1 MIQKEKTNKK
11 KEASSI
17 AAIVTAMILAFA
29 IIAASGASSAYSQTG
44 NGSNKTLR
52 IGYFPNINHA
62 QAVIG
67 LGNGDY
73 QKVLGS
79 NVKIETHIFNAGPA
93 AIEALFAKQID
104 VAYVGPGPAINGYVK
119 SEGQFLRIIAGGASG
134 GAAFVVRNDSGINS
148 PNDLANKK
156 LAAPEI
162 GNTQDV
168 ALRTYL
174 IDNGFKTKENGG
186 NVEVLNAQNSDIL
199 TLFLK
204 KEIDGAWVPEP
215 WAERLVKEG
224 GGKILV
230 DERDLWKPDGKFVT
244 ANIVVSTE
252 YLKNNPDVVKKLLEA
267 HVNETQWI
275 NDHKPEAIKAF
286 NEQLQKLTGKT
297 ISEDVLNASLSRL
310 EFTYDPI
317 KQSLIKAADNAVRLG
332 YLKQK
337 PDLSGIYDL
346 SLLEQVLQEKGLPPI
361 SSEQQAGNSTN
372 LAGQTITADN
382 ATAAN
387 STTIEPN
394 ADAG

>member
-17 AAIVTAMILAFA
+17 AAIATAMILAFA

-52 IGYFPNINHA
+52 IGYFPNINHV

-156 LAAPEI
+156 LSAPEI

-267 HVNETQWI
+267 HVSETQWI

-297 ISEDVLNASLSRL
+297 ISEDILNASLSRL

-317 KQSLIKAADNAVRLG
+317 KQSLTKAADNAVRLG

-337 PDLSGIYDL
+337 PALSGIYDL
-346 SLLEQVLQEKGLPPI
+346 SLLEQVLQEKGLPPT
-361 SSEQQAGNSTN
+361 SSEQQAGNSN
-372 LAGQTITADN
+372 GAGQTITADN
-382 ATAAN
+382 ATATN
-387 STTIEPN
+387 STIIEPN